1 MSEKSR
7 GKKPVAHVVIGFSVV
22 IKKRHL
28 KFSHL
33 HFPIQEISVK
43 TKKKKE
49 KKSKKKK
56 EKKKKA
62 KKEKKGTEASDGSSD
77 SSNVS

>member
-28 KFSHL
+28 KCSHL

-56 EKKKKA
+56 KKA
-62 KKEKKGTEASDGSSD
+62 KKEKKGAEASDCSSD

>member
-56 EKKKKA
+56 KKA
-62 KKEKKGTEASDGSSD
+62 KKEKKGAEASDCSSD